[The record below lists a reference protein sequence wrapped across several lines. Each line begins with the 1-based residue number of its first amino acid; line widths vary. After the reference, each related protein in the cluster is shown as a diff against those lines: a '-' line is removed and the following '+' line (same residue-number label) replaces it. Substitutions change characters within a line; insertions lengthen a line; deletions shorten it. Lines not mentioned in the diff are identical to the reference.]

1 MKAAQVLLLL
11 IAFIAASHLRREVVI
26 KKGRMASMQQQAVQ
40 IAANT
45 QWPAGHSSPGYAGE
59 FKGLKAASQQ
69 SSFIT
74 TRSNGKNY

>member
-26 KKGRMASMQQQAVQ
+26 KKGRMASMQQQAGQ

-45 QWPAGHSSPGYAGE
+45 QRSTDYPSPGYAGE
-59 FKGLKAASQQ
+59 FIGLKTANRSIVLLRQ
-69 SSFIT
+69 
-74 TRSNGKNY
+74 RSNGKNY

>member
-26 KKGRMASMQQQAVQ
+26 KKGRMASMQQQAGQ

-45 QWPAGHSSPGYAGE
+45 QWSADYPSPGYAGE
-59 FKGLKAASQQ
+59 FIGLKAANRSIVLLRQ
-69 SSFIT
+69 
-74 TRSNGKNY
+74 RSNGKNY